1 MAGNYDPNKDY
12 AAAIKV
18 ETDPVK
24 KQQLVTERQNKIDA
38 MNAAGTNTKG
48 YTNDVYKT
56 TGAGTTGGNSSG
68 SIGGGISSG
77 TPSSFDPNK
86 DYAAAIKNATTEAE
100 RQQLMAE
107 RQNKLNWMNQTGQ
120 NTQGYTNAVYQTQ
133 AQVKP
138 MGQYQAMDA
147 GIANSDPT
155 QGRFQIE
162 NNINKSIQNMGQAAN
177 DVPAYNF
184 ILPEMNQ
191 VNQNATGTALTPVQQ
206 AALQAYYSRQQ
217 GTASA
222 EEQRGVYTGD
232 EALSLPDQ
240 ALMRQYQA
248 AYNDAKARGDQ
259 TGMDAAHK
267 MAEQLRDNYRYYPL
281 ANSNGYGLGQNDI
294 GFIRD
299 MVVRVDGN
307 GNKYV
312 DEYNRGTVTTTK
324 YDKDGNFVNRL
335 AGTDIAGHDDYVSR
349 QWDRAAE
356 GGRDYM
362 AIRVA
367 DPADAKLNTA
377 ELLAKYGTQNG
388 MGRDL
393 YSEGGRVSK
402 KIANGQ
408 TAAMANFGYFN
419 PDFDY
424 AAALQTETDPTR
436 RATLMEERQNKI
448 NYLNSGQAVAQGS
461 VPAVMQGNG
470 QALMQGAGQGTA
482 QGTGY
487 YNPNFDYAAA
497 IQKETDPMRRAQL
510 MQERQNKIDAMNA
523 SGTNAKGYSNSVY
536 GAAAILPNYNN
547 LPAYQGMS
555 RQDIL
560 DTYGNVAQSLADQRN
575 AMLQM
580 QLNQNQVAQDNA
592 NSDYD
597 DLARQAYIAKRQS
610 EMALPQRLAALGISG
625 GGSESADLRL
635 QANYQNNLNSNEQER
650 RRALQELALQAMNA
664 QQQAN
669 SDISGFYADAQNNAL
684 NAWQN
689 EASNQNSWNQ
699 WMTGYQNTLNQ
710 QAYERQL
717 AQMQY
722 ENELKQQQMQMALQ
736 TGDYSKLAAL
746 GYNTDY
752 LKKLQQGELEQMAL
766 EAALTRGQIA
776 KLNGSVTSGSGGGSG
791 RRSSSGYKNKGDSTP
806 QSLSVTNRDNGAAY
820 YVPGLRWVG
829 YESLDKMVSE
839 GKVREIVDGD
849 KVTYKKVN

>member
-12 AAAIKV
+12 AAAIRT

-38 MNAAGTNTKG
+38 MNAAGTNNKG

-86 DYAAAIKNATTEAE
+86 DYAAAIRNATTEAE
-100 RQQLMAE
+100 RNQLMQE
-107 RQNKLNWMNQTGQ
+107 RENKINWMNQTGQ
-120 NTQGYTNAVYQTQ
+120 NTQGYSNAVYQQ

-138 MGQYQAMDA
+138 MGQYQAADA

-155 QGRFQIE
+155 QGRFQID
-162 NNINKSIQNMGQAAN
+162 NNINKSIQTMGQAAN
-177 DVPAYNF
+177 EVPAYNF

-232 EALSLPDQ
+232 ESLSLPDQ
-240 ALMRQYQA
+240 ALMRQYQT

-267 MAEQLRDNYRYYPL
+267 MAENLRDNYRYYPL

-312 DEYNRGTVTTTK
+312 DEYNGKTVTTTR

-349 QWDRAAE
+349 QWDKAAE

-448 NYLNSGQAVAQGS
+448 NYLNSGQTVAQGS

-470 QALMQGAGQGTA
+470 QTLMQGTGQGTA

-487 YNPNFDYAAA
+487 FNPNFDYAAA

-510 MQERQNKIDAMNA
+510 MAERQNKIDAMNA

-536 GAAAILPNYNN
+536 GAAAILPNTNN

-776 KLNGSVTSGSGGGSG
+776 KLNGSVTSGSGGGKKNVNNNNNNNPKEVDEVEEIGNKVDSSWIYISG
-791 RRSSSGYKNKGDSTP
+791 IGRVGDSEL
-806 QSLSVTNRDNGAAY
+806 QQMIDNGTIKATTRNGMKY
-820 YVPGLRWVG
+820 YV
-829 YESLDKMVSE
+829 KA
-839 GKVREIVDGD
+839 
-849 KVTYKKVN
+849 